1 MKTYANRYF
10 ALGFAAMLAVT
21 SAFVSCTQS
30 EEVMDLSCE
39 YKEMGQYTSI
49 FNIAV
54 DGDAF
59 LGVSDSVET
68 YYTKNGVFAMDAEG
82 CLALPNGMVLQGK
95 INHTIGNVKIPM
107 TTPAKATT
115 RIIMA
120 GNLNAETETG
130 GTFKTVFSIYDNSGE
145 EHILTITFIKVSEID
160 KWEWNISFEGKEEI
174 VQGSGA
180 GKMSFTQDGTVATW
194 RFDDTSQELKVNPRN
209 GADTMYIDL
218 DVGGPGDFRGITQFA
233 SASTANCTHQDG
245 YQMGNL
251 IALTIDEYGL
261 IEGEYSNKTSH
272 IIAQVMLADFAN
284 PNGLLEISDGIFA
297 VSKKSGKPSW
307 GKPITESSSILRQKD
322 R

>member
-1 MKTYANRYF
+1 MKTHTNRYF

-21 SAFVSCTQS
+21 SAFVSCTQG

-39 YKEMGQYTSI
+39 YKEMGQRTGI

-54 DGDAF
+54 EGDAF
-59 LGVSDSVET
+59 FGVSDSVET

-107 TTPAKATT
+107 TTPAKVTT
-115 RIIMA
+115 RIVLA

-130 GTFKTVFSIYDNSGE
+130 GIFETVFSIYDNFGE
-145 EHILTITFIKVSEID
+145 EHILTIIFTKTSERD
-160 KWEWNISFEGKEEI
+160 KWEWNISFKGKEKI

-194 RFDDTSQELKVNPRN
+194 FFNDTSQQLKVDPCNA
-209 GADTMYIDL
+209 ADTMYIDL
-218 DVGGPGDFRGITQFA
+218 NVGGPGDFRGITQFT
-233 SASTANCTHQDG
+233 SASTVNCIHQDG
-245 YQMGNL
+245 SSIGNF

-261 IEGEYSNKTSH
+261 IEGEYSNETFS
-272 IIAQVMLADFAN
+272 IDIAQVMLADFAN

-307 GKPITESSSILRQKD
+307 GKPITENSSKIAKN
-322 R
+322 